1 MLIFVFINA
10 FVFGK
15 TYVIAFTNNWLKIG
29 DEEPLTTS
37 DHAKRKQR
45 ISNRKNMQRK
55 RDMLKLRA
63 KRGDPEAI
71 AEYNEYLAKQR
82 KYTSDRKKLL
92 TEKAKNGDEEAK
104 RKLYR
109 MKHHHAEFIINT
121 LNDYADLDDLDK
133 FSQAIKDKREELL
146 KEEK

>member
-10 FVFGK
+10 FVFEK
-15 TYVIAFTNNWLKIG
+15 VYVIAFTNNWFKIG

-63 KRGDPEAI
+63 MRGDPEAI

-82 KYTSDRKKLL
+82 QYTSDRKKLL

-121 LNDYADLDDLDK
+121 LNDYADLDDLEK

-146 KEEK
+146 KDEK

>member
-10 FVFGK
+10 FVFEK

-63 KRGDPEAI
+63 MRGDPEAI

-82 KYTSDRKKLL
+82 QYTSDRKKLL

-121 LNDYADLDDLDK
+121 LNDYADLDDLEK

-146 KEEK
+146 KDEK

>member
-1 MLIFVFINA
+1 MLLYWKDIRNCIYNQ
-10 FVFGK
+10 
-15 TYVIAFTNNWLKIG
+15 LKIG

-37 DHAKRKQR
+37 DHAKHNRR
-45 ISNRKNMQRK
+45 ISNRKNMQKK

-63 KRGDPEAI
+63 MRGDPEAI

-82 KYTSDRKKLL
+82 QYTSDRKKLL

-109 MKHHHAEFIINT
+109 MKHHHADFIIST
-121 LNDYADLDDLDK
+121 LNGYADLDDLEK

-146 KEEK
+146 KDEK

>member
-1 MLIFVFINA
+1 MI
-10 FVFGK
+10 
-15 TYVIAFTNNWLKIG
+15 
-29 DEEPLTTS
+29 TS

-71 AEYNEYLAKQR
+71 AEYNGYLAKQR
-82 KYTSDRKKLL
+82 QYTSDRKKLL

-121 LNDYADLDDLDK
+121 LNDYADLDDLEK
-133 FSQAIKDKREELL
+133 FSQAIKDKREKLL
-146 KEEK
+146 KDEK

>member
-1 MLIFVFINA
+1 MLLYWKDIRNCIYNQ
-10 FVFGK
+10 
-15 TYVIAFTNNWLKIG
+15 LKIG

-37 DHAKRKQR
+37 DHTKHNRR
-45 ISNRKNMQRK
+45 ISNRKNMQKK

-63 KRGDPEAI
+63 MGGDPEAI

-104 RKLYR
+104 KKLYR
-109 MKHHHAEFIINT
+109 MKHHHADFIIST
-121 LNDYADLDDLDK
+121 LNDYADLDDLKK

>member
-10 FVFGK
+10 FVFEK

-82 KYTSDRKKLL
+82 QYTSDRKKLL

-121 LNDYADLDDLDK
+121 LNDYADLDDLEK
-133 FSQAIKDKREELL
+133 FSQAIKDKREKLL
-146 KEEK
+146 KDEK